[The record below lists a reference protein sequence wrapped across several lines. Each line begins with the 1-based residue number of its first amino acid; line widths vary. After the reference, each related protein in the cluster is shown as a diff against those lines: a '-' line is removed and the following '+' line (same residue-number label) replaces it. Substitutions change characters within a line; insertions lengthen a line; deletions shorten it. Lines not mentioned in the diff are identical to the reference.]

1 MKIELDVHTH
11 TIASGHAFSTIQE
24 MAQAAADK
32 GLKLLGITEHSPGIP
47 GSCAPI
53 YFRNLYIVPRNMYG
67 IELMLGAEINI
78 LDTEGNLDFDEHYL
92 NMLDIRIAG
101 IHSLCYTPG
110 TLEEN
115 TQGMINAIANPYIHI
130 ISHPGDGTA
139 KLLFEPIVQAAK
151 EHHTLLEI
159 NNSSLRPSRHKVE
172 ARPNNMEI
180 LRLCKQ
186 YEVPVILGSDAH
198 ISFDIATYDFA
209 LELVNEAEFPEE
221 LIINTDVKKFKD
233 YLNMNNQV

>member
-115 TQGMINAIANPYIHI
+115 TQGMINTIANPYIHI

-172 ARPNNMEI
+172 ARPNNLEI

-198 ISFDIATYDFA
+198 ISFDIATYNFA
-209 LELVNEAEFPEE
+209 MELVNEAEFPEE
-221 LIINTDVKKFKD
+221 LIINTSIKKFKD